1 MITGTNFNNPE
12 FEAIESSNTYS
23 SRIPDVMLVKKHYPR
38 RKKNRKRQWKLKRM
52 AKDEGELL
60 PKQADQ
66 DRMDAQYEQ
75 FLQDVE
81 EDEEYRATMA
91 LYKSQQPQRVDP
103 DAMSI
108 AETEGEDE
116 GPKVDM
122 NELLEDM
129 DELAIRE

>member
-1 MITGTNFNNPE
+1 
-12 FEAIESSNTYS
+12 
-23 SRIPDVMLVKKHYPR
+23 MLVKKHYPR

-91 LYKSQQPQRVDP
+91 LYKSQQPPRVDP

-129 DELAIRE
+129 